1 VADVKGLILAGGH
14 SSRFGSDKAA
24 VVLHQQP
31 QLDFLTDLLGELLS
45 EVFVSIRAEQGGEP
59 LRASHPQIHDIYQ
72 GFGPAGG
79 LLAAHAHYP
88 DCAWLVVACD
98 MPLLSADIIRELLK
112 QRDTARAATAY
123 ASGDGEPEPL
133 CAIYEPATLA
143 SFHSTIK
150 TELGLEPDLAADV
163 SAGKEL
169 RVPGPKRL
177 LRDADTK
184 LIRVSSESGL
194 QSFNTPD
201 ELAAIRSHPDF
212 DQS

>member
-1 VADVKGLILAGGH
+1 MADVKGLILAGWR

-59 LRASHPQIHDIYQ
+59 LRAGHPQIHDIYQ

-79 LLAAHAHYP
+79 LLAAHAHDP

-98 MPLLSADIIRELLK
+98 MPLLRADIIRELLK
-112 QRDTARAATAY
+112 QRDPARAATAY

-143 SFHSTIK
+143 SFRSTIK
-150 TELGLEPDLAADV
+150 AELGLAADV
-163 SAGKEL
+163 SAARDL

-201 ELAAIRSHPDF
+201 ELAAIRSHRDF